1 MATIKKCTCL
11 HSFQDERYGF
21 LKRVHNF
28 ARKANAG
35 AGGHR
40 CTVCLDVKRAGGAA
54 PGSEEER
61 DALAQ

>member
-1 MATIKKCTCL
+1 MAKILKCTCL

-28 ARKANAG
+28 ARKANGG

-40 CTVCLDVKRAGGAA
+40 CTVCQDVKRVGATPA
-54 PGSEEER
+54 PDGEELPS
-61 DALAQ
+61 AS